1 MSHDTIFG
9 SGKDMNDTIFCL
21 PRVLA
26 CPIFSCK
33 AKISSCKALYML
45 PFLMFADDTGTPEPH
60 NFPNSKCRITT
71 GLNSSKLGPL
81 GKLNGNSKTMHT
93 PCGHVTDMM
102 SKLVCWQARKANAYE
117 MKKKPN
123 FFNSGQSFLSLL
135 YSLQNSSLP
144 SLSPQYVLLGRSF
157 TYSLV
162 VVIQGYYSLSIS
174 SSSLN
179 KNLPKLRS

>member
-1 MSHDTIFG
+1 MSHDPIFG

-33 AKISSCKALYML
+33 AKKKNKSSVAKLYTCCNSWCL
-45 PFLMFADDTGTPEPH
+45 LTTRETWLVLGTPEPH

-81 GKLNGNSKTMHT
+81 GKLNRNSKTMHS
-93 PCGHVTDMM
+93 PCGHVTIMM
-102 SKLVCWQARKANAYE
+102 SKLVCWQAWKANAYE
-117 MKKKPN
+117 MKMKPN

-135 YSLQNSSLP
+135 YP
-144 SLSPQYVLLGRSF
+144 ITP
-157 TYSLV
+157 
-162 VVIQGYYSLSIS
+162 ICSI
-174 SSSLN
+174 
-179 KNLPKLRS
+179 R